1 MAEPL
6 GRDKRS
12 HYCGDVRSEHIGD
25 KVVLMGWVQSRR
37 DHGGL
42 IFIDLRDREGIVQ
55 ISFNPD
61 TDSKAHSKAHGLRN
75 EYVIAVKGT
84 VSARPE
90 GTVNPNLKTGEIEV
104 LAEELTILNESKTPP
119 FEVSCRHGISEDLK
133 LKYRYLDL
141 RRTFLQENLIL
152 RHRIVHTTRNYFSQ
166 KGFLEIETPFLTK
179 STPEGAR
186 DYLVPSRV
194 NPGRFYA
201 LPQSPQLFKQLLM
214 VSGYDR
220 YYQIVKCFRDE
231 DLRADR
237 QPEFTQIDLELSFIH
252 EEDIYGIIEGL
263 LVAIFNEVKGISL
276 QQPFPRMPYQEAL
289 ARYGL
294 DKPDTRFEMELKELT
309 SHVKDCSFKVFSQAA
324 SAGGIILGLNAKGC
338 SEYSRK
344 ELDDLTGLANIYG
357 AKGLAW
363 IKVVSDGIQ
372 SPIAKFFSEEEVQSL
387 KTVLDAK
394 PGDLLL
400 MVADAKPKVAY
411 TALGQLRLHLGDKLG
426 MIDRDKWCPL
436 WVTEFPLLE
445 YNDEENRYEALHHP
459 FTSPVEEDL
468 EFLKNDPGRVK
479 ARAYD
484 LVLNGNEIGGG
495 SIRIHRQEI
504 QQLMFKAL
512 NIGEEEA
519 GSKFGFLLDA
529 LEFGAPPHGGI
540 ALGLDRLVMLVCGIE
555 SIRDAIAFPKT
566 QKATC
571 LMSDAPSPVSERQ
584 LKELYL
590 RTAVP
595 KQIQQES
602 GVRSQK
608 TE

>member
-1 MAEPL
+1 
-6 GRDKRS
+6 
-12 HYCGDVRSEHIGD
+12 
-25 KVVLMGWVQSRR
+25 
-37 DHGGL
+37 
-42 IFIDLRDREGIVQ
+42 
-55 ISFNPD
+55 
-61 TDSKAHSKAHGLRN
+61 
-75 EYVIAVKGT
+75 
-84 VSARPE
+84 
-90 GTVNPNLKTGEIEV
+90 
-104 LAEELTILNESKTPP
+104 
-119 FEVSCRHGISEDLK
+119 LK
-133 LKYRYLDL
+133 LKHRYLDL
-141 RRTFLQENLIL
+141 RRPALQENLIL
-152 RHRIVHTTRNYFSQ
+152 RHRIVHTTRNYFCE
-166 KGFLEIETPFLTK
+166 KGFLEVETPFLTK

-252 EEDIYGIIEGL
+252 EDEIYEIIEGL
-263 LVAIFNEVKGISL
+263 LVTIFKEVKGVSL
-276 QQPFPRMPYQEAL
+276 PQPFPRMPYQEAL
-289 ARYGL
+289 SRYGL
-294 DKPDTRFEMELKELT
+294 DKPDTRFAMELTELT
-309 SHVKDCSFKVFSQAA
+309 PHVKDCSFKVFSQVAG
-324 SAGGIILGLNAKGC
+324 AGGVILGLNATGC

-344 ELDDLTGLANIYG
+344 ELDDLTGLASVYG

-363 IKVVSDGIQ
+363 IKVVADGVQ
-372 SPIAKFFSEEEVQSL
+372 SPIAKFFSEEEVQKL
-387 KTVLDAK
+387 KTLLDAK

-411 TALGQLRLHLGDKLG
+411 TALGQLRLHMADKLG
-426 MIDRDKWCPL
+426 LVDRNKWCPL

-445 YNDEENRYEALHHP
+445 YNDEEKRYEALHHP
-459 FTSPVEEDL
+459 FTSPAEEDM
-468 EFLKNDPGRVK
+468 EFLKDDPSRVK

-504 QQLMFKAL
+504 QQAMFKAL

-519 GSKFGFLLDA
+519 KSKFGFLLDA

-540 ALGLDRLVMLVCGIE
+540 ALGLDRLVMLVCGID

-571 LMSDAPSPVSERQ
+571 LMSDAPSLVSERQ

-595 KQIQQES
+595 KQT
-602 GVRSQK
+602 QK
-608 TE
+608 SEGKN